1 MGMMPASQDEESRD
15 LVGTDAPAQRALP
28 ELPRAFGNYLLF
40 DRIGRGGMAEIFLAR
55 TRNALG
61 GTRRLVVKEVLP
73 ELSSEL
79 GFARMLIREAK
90 LAARLRHRNVVQVLD
105 LGRES
110 NRLFI
115 AMDYVEGFDL
125 NQLLRQLSKRRL
137 PFPAEFAIL
146 VVREVLQALDYA
158 HRARDDHGAPLGI
171 VHRDISPSNVLIS
184 FDGEV
189 RLCDF
194 GIARA
199 MDMDLRRSREDG
211 RLAEDLPDDNPR
223 SAEAEESRIQ
233 RVRVAGKS
241 AYMAPEH
248 ARGDMVDARSD
259 LFATG
264 ILLWELC
271 AGRRLYRGTDAEM
284 LELARR
290 GEVPP
295 FPPRALPAPEQ
306 LQAILDRALHVDPAS
321 RYQSAG
327 EMLEALDRY
336 ALDNGLM
343 ASQLRFGTFLTDHF
357 ADEIV
362 ALRRA
367 RERAAEDALNTRE
380 MIVTEVEPVTLPS
393 EPPIQRPS
401 RSPGATTSGIQRRAV
416 DQQDAPAPSSPA
428 PSSTRRT
435 LIRVGVVAFVLVV
448 AFALYAL
455 AQQH

>member
-1 MGMMPASQDEESRD
+1 MGMLPASEDGSEIRESSER
-15 LVGTDAPAQRALP
+15 LVA

-61 GTRRLVVKEVLP
+61 GSRRVVIKEVLP

-171 VHRDISPSNVLIS
+171 VHRDVSPSNVLIS

-199 MDMDLRRSREDG
+199 MDMDLRRGLVRDDA
-211 RLAEDLPDDNPR
+211 RTAEELLETDPRGDN
-223 SAEAEESRIQ
+223 EESRIQ

-259 LFATG
+259 LFAAG

-284 LELARR
+284 LDLARR
-290 GEVPP
+290 GEVPA
-295 FPPRALPAPEQ
+295 FPPRGLPASEQ

-321 RYQSAG
+321 RFQAAN

-336 ALDNGLM
+336 ALDVGLM
-343 ASQLRFGTFLTDHF
+343 ASQLRFGTYLTDHF

-367 RERAAEDALNTRE
+367 RERAAEDALHASD
-380 MIVTEVEPVTLPS
+380 MLVTEVEPVTLPS
-393 EPPIQRPS
+393 DPPLNRRSIAPPPS
-401 RSPGATTSGIQRRAV
+401 QPPEALRRAQ
-416 DQQDAPAPSSPA
+416 DQAPHAIEPS
-428 PSSTRRT
+428 PSGSRGT
-435 LIRVGVVAFVLVV
+435 LIRLAVVTFVVGLA
-448 AFALYAL
+448 ALLFTL
-455 AQQH
+455 AQR

>member
-1 MGMMPASQDEESRD
+1 MVMPGEVEMP
-15 LVGTDAPAQRALP
+15 TAQRTLP
-28 ELPRAFGNYLLF
+28 DLPRAFGNYLLF

-55 TRNALG
+55 TRNELG
-61 GTRRLVVKEVLP
+61 GTRRVVIKEVVS
-73 ELSSEL
+73 ELSQEL
-79 GFARMLIREAK
+79 GFARLLIREAK
-90 LAARLRHRNVVQVLD
+90 LAARLRHRNVVQVHD

-110 NRLFI
+110 GRLFI

-137 PFPAEFAIL
+137 PLPAEFALL
-146 VVREVLQALDYA
+146 VIREVLQALDYA

-199 MDMDLRRSREDG
+199 MDMDLRRGLTSRDGSANDEDG
-211 RLAEDLPDDNPR
+211 ETRGSDPD
-223 SAEAEESRIQ
+223 ESRIQ

-248 ARGDMVDARSD
+248 ARGDTVDSRSD
-259 LFATG
+259 LFAVG

-271 AGRRLYRGTDAEM
+271 AGRRLYRGTDLEM

-295 FPPRALPAPEQ
+295 FPPRGLPEPER
-306 LQAILDRALHVDPAS
+306 LQGILDRALCVDPAS
-321 RYQSAG
+321 RYQSASD
-327 EMLEALDRY
+327 MLKALDDY
-336 ALDNGLM
+336 ALAVGLM

-367 RERAAEDALNTRE
+367 RERAAEDALHARD
-380 MIVTEVEPVTLPS
+380 MQVTEIEPVTLPS
-393 EPPIQRPS
+393 DPPGTRPS
-401 RSPGATTSGIQRRAV
+401 IPSEELMSALSSATSALAPARRASDREPIAV
-416 DQQDAPAPSSPA
+416 ARP
-428 PSSTRRT
+428 TRRG
-435 LIRVGVVAFVLVV
+435 RNV
-448 AFALYAL
+448 AL
-455 AQQH
+455 AAAAMLLVALALAARLYG

>member
-1 MGMMPASQDEESRD
+1 MPSEAQA
-15 LVGTDAPAQRALP
+15 TTAQRPLP

-55 TRNALG
+55 TRDELG
-61 GTRRLVVKEVLP
+61 GTRRVVVKEVLP
-73 ELSSEL
+73 ELSQEI
-79 GFARMLIREAK
+79 GFARLLIREAK

-110 NRLFI
+110 GRLFI

-137 PFPAEFAIL
+137 PLPAEFALL
-146 VVREVLQALDYA
+146 VVREVLEALDYA
-158 HRARDDHGAPLGI
+158 HRSRDDHGAPLGI
-171 VHRDISPSNVLIS
+171 VHRDVSPSNVLIS

-199 MDMDLRRSREDG
+199 MDMDLKRG
-211 RLAEDLPDDNPR
+211 KQDDARN
-223 SAEAEESRIQ
+223 SDTEESRIQ

-248 ARGDMVDARSD
+248 ARGDLVDSRSD
-259 LFATG
+259 LFAAG

-271 AGRRLYRGTDAEM
+271 AGRRLYRGTDSEM

-290 GEVPP
+290 GEVPA
-295 FPPRALPAPEQ
+295 FPPRGMPKPEQ
-306 LQAILDRALHVDPAS
+306 LQAILDRALCVDPAS
-321 RYQSAG
+321 RFQTAS
-327 EMLEALDRY
+327 EMVHSLDSY
-336 ALDNGLM
+336 ALDVGLM

-367 RERAAEDALNTRE
+367 RERAAEDALHARD
-380 MIVTEVEPVTLPS
+380 MPVTEIEPVTLPS
-393 EPPIQRPS
+393 EPPLTRPS
-401 RSPGATTSGIQRRAV
+401 WSSEPPPPPPPPPPLARRAA
-416 DQQDAPAPSSPA
+416 D
-428 PSSTRRT
+428 
-435 LIRVGVVAFVLVV
+435 RVAARPKKRAALALGACIALAGLLGVAYR
-448 AFALYAL
+448 LYA
-455 AQQH
+455 AH